1 MILLFYSVHNTKI
14 LQRKKVDF
22 MKKYK
27 VFVNGVYV
35 GSTNLTSSEVSKLN
49 NDTTIILK

>member
-1 MILLFYSVHNTKI
+1 
-14 LQRKKVDF
+14 
-22 MKKYK
+22 MKNYK

-35 GSTNLTSSEVSKLN
+35 GSTNLTPSEVSKLN